1 MNPCMTD
8 EQKPGGTEPVLVDSA
23 VTRLENAILSG
34 EIGPGERVSEQALS
48 VRFGIGRGAL
58 REAVRTLEG
67 RRLLERTP
75 FAGVRVINPSLDDL
89 EKLLTVREAL
99 EGMASR
105 QAAETMS
112 LHETRRLRGCLT
124 AYDRTIE
131 AEGLGGVFR
140 KGTLDNDF
148 HVQIVQGS
156 HNRWL
161 HELLCRDLY
170 AILRIFRLRSVAIG
184 SRAELAA
191 EEHLAIL
198 QAIEVRDPDN
208 AERLMRRHIAS
219 ARENLLQRLSS
230 DLPLA
235 QAG

>member
-1 MNPCMTD
+1 MVKD
-8 EQKPGGTEPVLVDSA
+8 GKPDPVLVNGA
-23 VTRLENAILSG
+23 VTRLEQAILSG
-34 EIGPGERVSEQALS
+34 EIGPGERVSEQPLS
-48 VRFGIGRGAL
+48 VRFGISRGAL

-75 FAGVRVINPSLDDL
+75 YSGVRVINPSLEDL
-89 EKLLTVREAL
+89 EQLLTVREAL

-112 LHETRRLRGCLT
+112 LRETRRLRACFS

-140 KGTLDNDF
+140 QGTLDNDF

-170 AILRIFRLRSVAIG
+170 ALLRVFRLRSVAIG
-184 SRAELAA
+184 SRAEQAT

-198 QAIEVRDPDN
+198 EAIEHRDPDA

-219 ARENLLQRLSS
+219 ARDNLLQR
-230 DLPLA
+230 A
-235 QAG
+235 ATAA

>member
-1 MNPCMTD
+1 MTN
-8 EQKPGGTEPVLVDSA
+8 EQKPSGAEPALVDGA
-23 VTRLENAILSG
+23 VARLEDAILSG

-48 VRFGIGRGAL
+48 TRFGIGRGAV

-75 FAGVRVINPSLDDL
+75 FTGVRVINPSLDDL
-89 EKLLTVREAL
+89 EKLLTIREAL

-112 LHETRRLRGCLT
+112 LHETRRLRACFT

-140 KGTLDNDF
+140 QGTLDNDF

-161 HELLCRDLY
+161 YELLCRDLY
-170 AILRIFRLRSVAIG
+170 AILRVFRLRSVAIG
-184 SRAELAA
+184 SRAGLAA

-198 QAIEVRDPDN
+198 QAIEGRNPDG
-208 AERLMRRHIAS
+208 AEQLMRRHIAS

-230 DLPLA
+230 NAALVRA
-235 QAG
+235 S

>member
-1 MNPCMTD
+1 MDCMTD
-8 EQKPGGTEPVLVDSA
+8 GQKPSGAEPALVDGA
-23 VTRLENAILSG
+23 VARLEEAILSG

-48 VRFGIGRGAL
+48 TRFGIGRGAV

-75 FAGVRVINPSLDDL
+75 FTGVRVINPSLDDL
-89 EKLLTVREAL
+89 EKLLTIREAL

-112 LHETRRLRGCLT
+112 LHETRRLHACFT

-140 KGTLDNDF
+140 QGTLDNDF

-161 HELLCRDLY
+161 YELLCRDLY
-170 AILRIFRLRSVAIG
+170 AILRVFRLRSVAIG
-184 SRAELAA
+184 SRAELAT

-198 QAIEVRDPDN
+198 QAIESRNPDG
-208 AERLMRRHIAS
+208 AEQLMRRHIAS
-219 ARENLLQRLSS
+219 ARENLLQRLSGNATLVRAS
-230 DLPLA
+230 
-235 QAG
+235 

>member
-1 MNPCMTD
+1 MAD
-8 EQKPGGTEPVLVDSA
+8 EQKPSGTEPALVDSA
-23 VTRLENAILSG
+23 VACLEGAILSG

-112 LHETRRLRGCLT
+112 LHETRRLRACLT

-161 HELLCRDLY
+161 YELLCRDLY

-198 QAIEVRDPDN
+198 HAIEARDPDN
-208 AERLMRRHIAS
+208 AERLMRGHIAF

-230 DLPLA
+230 DPPLVRA
-235 QAG
+235 D

>member
-1 MNPCMTD
+1 MTD
-8 EQKPGGTEPVLVDSA
+8 EQKPSGTEPALVDSA

-48 VRFGIGRGAL
+48 VRFGIGRGAV

-75 FAGVRVINPSLDDL
+75 YAGVRVINPSLDDL

-112 LHETRRLRGCLT
+112 LHETRRLRACLT
-124 AYDRTIE
+124 VYDRTIE
-131 AEGLGGVFR
+131 AEGLGGVFQ

-184 SRAELAA
+184 SRAEQAA

-198 QAIEVRDPDN
+198 QAIEVRDPDG

-219 ARENLLQRLSS
+219 ARDNLMQRLSG
-230 DLPLA
+230 DPLLV